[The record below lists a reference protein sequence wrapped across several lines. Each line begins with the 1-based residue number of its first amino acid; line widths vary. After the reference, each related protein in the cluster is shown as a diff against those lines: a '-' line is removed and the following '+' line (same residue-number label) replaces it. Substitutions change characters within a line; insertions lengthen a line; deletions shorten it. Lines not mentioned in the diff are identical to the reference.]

1 MKLLV
6 LADLH
11 LGETTDPENPRRHGE
26 AIRDVGQVV
35 DVMP

>member
-11 LGETTDPENPRRHGE
+11 LDETTDPENPRRHRE
-26 AIRDVGQVV
+26 AIRDVCQVA